1 MEISRFPGFAYEG
14 RDEAG
19 ICVARAIV
27 TQYDNG
33 DYFLESIA
41 VLDERQGQGYGRELM
56 NFLLREYASVPLVVE
71 VSAFGSMRL
80 DDAALEDWY
89 DRMGFRWDCDRKY
102 MRREPTLLESPHPA
116 KVSSATIRVSAS

>member
-1 MEISRFPGFAYEG
+1 MEFSRFPGFTYEG
-14 RDEAG
+14 RDEAC

-41 VLDERQGQGYGRELM
+41 VLEECQGRGYGRELM
-56 NFLLREYASVPLVVE
+56 NLLLTEYASVPLVVE

-80 DDAALEDWY
+80 DDTALEAWY

-102 MRREPTLLESPHPA
+102 MRREPTFLESPHPLPL
-116 KVSSATIRVSAS
+116 I